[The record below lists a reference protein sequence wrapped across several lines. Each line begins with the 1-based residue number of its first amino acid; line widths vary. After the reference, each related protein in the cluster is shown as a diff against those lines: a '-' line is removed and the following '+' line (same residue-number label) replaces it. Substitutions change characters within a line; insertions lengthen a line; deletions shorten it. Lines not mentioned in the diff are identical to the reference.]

1 VEIAFFESLGSSALN
16 RKKLAYD
23 RIAEDAVAHLGL
35 PALKAHA
42 VALGHLIKKEQLE
55 NSFRTLRIRLI
66 GIRGAAP
73 NGIVNRI
80 FLCDLSVKNP
90 LYRPRRR
97 THLES

>member
-1 VEIAFFESLGSSALN
+1 VQQDWRTREAVEIAFFESGSSALN

-55 NSFRTLRIRLI
+55 KFLQD
-66 GIRGAAP
+66 AAHT
-73 NGIVNRI
+73 VNR
-80 FLCDLSVKNP
+80 NQ
-90 LYRPRRR
+90 RRCTKR
-97 THLES
+97 HR

>member
-1 VEIAFFESLGSSALN
+1 MYAIWRSGAKDWRTREAVEIAFFESLGSSALN

-23 RIAEDAVAHLGL
+23 RIVEDAVAHLGL
-35 PALKAHA
+35 PALKASKNS
-42 VALGHLIKKEQLE
+42 LK

-80 FLCDLSVKNP
+80 FICDLSVKNP
-90 LYRPRRR
+90 L
-97 THLES
+97 